1 MRPLSGSLILEHMDA
16 TVLRI
21 PDSSYRIGRCSHCAN
36 RPAYAWEA
44 ASHMRIDEARCP
56 RCHHGLNATS
66 REVAHGFTVLTVYE
80 IASCLRRAEAS
91 GDQARENYLSERSAS
106 TDEFIRSIWDDRIA
120 DVDKRLARIR
130 KGLARAAA

>member
-1 MRPLSGSLILEHMDA
+1 MDA
-16 TVLRI
+16 RIVHI
-21 PDSSYRIGRCSHCAN
+21 PDSSYRIGRCSHCAD

-44 ASHMRIDEARCP
+44 ASQMRIDEARCP

-66 REVAHGFTVLTVYE
+66 REVKNGFIVLTVYE

-91 GDQARENYLSERSAS
+91 AHEAREFYLRERNAS
-106 TDEFIRSIWDDRIA
+106 TDSFVQHIWDDRIA

-130 KGLARAAA
+130 KGLAQAAEVAA